1 MTAVA
6 MAFVRS
12 AALAVIIAHSGG
24 TRRACLNTAH
34 TPQSR
39 FPPVGIVSLRK
50 RGDDMGVFRVNKNKN
65 YTVMSNV
72 HLRDKALPL
81 KAKGLLSLMLS
92 LPEDWDYSMR
102 GLAKL
107 SADGLDSTRAAVKAL
122 ERSGYV
128 VRRQLYDSRG
138 RFSNNEYTV
147 FEIPQPSSPSSDLPL
162 TGKPSTEKPPSDA
175 PLSGKPSQ
183 INTDQVITQERNTDL
198 NNYQSIN
205 LDRMDRMDERELY
218 REIIEE
224 NIEYEIMKDRPDG
237 DRLGEIVEIMLDAVC
252 STAPTIRI
260 NGEDMPQ
267 QVVKSRFLKLDSSH
281 IEYVFHAMK
290 ECPST
295 IRNIRAY
302 LLTTLYNAPATM
314 DNFYSAKVNHDFN
327 GW

>member
-1 MTAVA
+1 MAYDEMELDTIGDKKTALFLI
-6 MAFVRS
+6 MSDTDSTFNFV
-12 AALAVIIAHSGG
+12 IAI
-24 TRRACLNTAH
+24 L
-34 TPQSR
+34 QSQ
-39 FPPVGIVSLRK
+39 LT
-50 RGDDMGVFRVNKNKN
+50 N
-65 YTVMSNV
+65 
-72 HLRDKALPL
+72 LLCDKADDVYGGRLPVHVRFILDEFANIGQIPQFDKLIATIRSREISASIILQSQSQL
-81 KAKGLLSLMLS
+81 KAIYR
-92 LPEDWDYSMR
+92 D
-102 GLAKL
+102 
-107 SADGLDSTRAAVKAL
+107 
-122 ERSGYV
+122 
-128 VRRQLYDSRG
+128 
-138 RFSNNEYTV
+138 
-147 FEIPQPSSPSSDLPL
+147 
-162 TGKPSTEKPPSDA
+162 
-175 PLSGKPSQ
+175 
-183 INTDQVITQERNTDL
+183 
-198 NNYQSIN
+198 
-205 LDRMDRMDERELY
+205 

-290 ECPST
+290 ECPSN

>member
-1 MTAVA
+1 
-6 MAFVRS
+6 MANF
-12 AALAVIIAHSGG
+12 
-24 TRRACLNTAH
+24 
-34 TPQSR
+34 
-39 FPPVGIVSLRK
+39 
-50 RGDDMGVFRVNKNKN
+50 
-65 YTVMSNV
+65 
-72 HLRDKALPL
+72 HLRDKSLSL
-81 KAKGLLSLMLS
+81 KAVGLLSKMLS
-92 LPEDWDYSMR
+92 YNDGWKFSTK
-102 GLAKL
+102 GL
-107 SADGLDSTRAAVKAL
+107 SAICKEGPDAILSALRELEKHGYLVRHRQRDGK
-122 ERSGYV
+122 
-128 VRRQLYDSRG
+128 G
-138 RFSNNEYTV
+138 RMSNTI
-147 FEIPQPSSPSSDLPL
+147 FEIYEEPQE
-162 TGKPSTEKPPSDA
+162 STPEREKPHTENPCVE
-175 PLSGKPSQ
+175 KPDVDNPRGDKSAQ

-205 LDRMDRMDERELY
+205 LDGMDRMDEREQY

-237 DRLGEIVEIMLDAVC
+237 DRLGEIVEIMLDAIC

-290 ECPST
+290 ECPSN

>member
-1 MTAVA
+1 
-6 MAFVRS
+6 
-12 AALAVIIAHSGG
+12 
-24 TRRACLNTAH
+24 
-34 TPQSR
+34 
-39 FPPVGIVSLRK
+39 
-50 RGDDMGVFRVNKNKN
+50 MGVFRVNKNRN

-128 VRRQLYDSRG
+128 VRRQLYDARG

-162 TGKPSTEKPPSDA
+162 TGKPSTEKPSSDA
-175 PLSGKPSQ
+175 PLSEKPSQ
-183 INTDQVITQERNTDL
+183 INTEQVITQERNTDL

-205 LDRMDRMDERELY
+205 LDGMDRMDERERY

-260 NGEDMPQ
+260 NGEDMLQ

-290 ECPST
+290 ECPSD

>member
-1 MTAVA
+1 
-6 MAFVRS
+6 
-12 AALAVIIAHSGG
+12 
-24 TRRACLNTAH
+24 
-34 TPQSR
+34 
-39 FPPVGIVSLRK
+39 
-50 RGDDMGVFRVNKNKN
+50 MGVFRVNKNKN

-162 TGKPSTEKPPSDA
+162 TGKPSTEKSPSDA
-175 PLSGKPSQ
+175 PLSEKPSQ
-183 INTDQVITQERNTDL
+183 INTDQVITQKRNTDL

-205 LDRMDRMDERELY
+205 LDGMDAMDERERYEEIIRENLEVDILSQDSRY
-218 REIIEE
+218 DIDRVNEIIE
-224 NIEYEIMKDRPDG
+224 
-237 DRLGEIVEIMLDAVC
+237 VMLDAIC
-252 STAPTIRI
+252 STSPTLRV
-260 NGEDMPQ
+260 NNADMPKE
-267 QVVKSRFLKLDSSH
+267 VVKSRLLKLNSSH
-281 IEYVFHAMK
+281 IDYVFDAMRK
-290 ECPST
+290 SPSD

-302 LLTTLYNAPATM
+302 MLTALYNAPATI
-314 DNFYSAKVNHDFN
+314 DNYYSALVNHDFY
-327 GW
+327 GQDRLAGSKKSKTYDYSLCEDTL

>member
-1 MTAVA
+1 
-6 MAFVRS
+6 
-12 AALAVIIAHSGG
+12 
-24 TRRACLNTAH
+24 
-34 TPQSR
+34 
-39 FPPVGIVSLRK
+39 
-50 RGDDMGVFRVNKNKN
+50 MGVFRVNKNRN

-162 TGKPSTEKPPSDA
+162 TGKPSTEKPLSDA

-205 LDRMDRMDERELY
+205 LDRMDRMDERERY
-218 REIIEE
+218 KEIIEE

-290 ECPST
+290 ECPSN